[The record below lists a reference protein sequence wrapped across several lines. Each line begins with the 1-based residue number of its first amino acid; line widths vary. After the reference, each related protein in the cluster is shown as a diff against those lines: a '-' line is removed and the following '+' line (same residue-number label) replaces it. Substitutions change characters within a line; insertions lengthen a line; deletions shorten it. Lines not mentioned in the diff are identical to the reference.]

1 MNIKTLYYGGNEAN
15 CYLVSTDSA
24 ALVIDPAEAFEEAA
38 AFLRENGEK
47 EKYIL
52 LTHFHFDHILGAK
65 ELSESFGAKIVIGAM
80 DEVGLYNDSFSLS
93 RLVGLTQEPF
103 YADIKVEEG
112 DVIDLGEEKLEVL
125 YTPGHTAGSVC
136 YKIGEALFT
145 GDTLFEYSVGRT
157 DFPSGDGRA
166 LMASLKKLSE
176 IEENLILYPGHGDK
190 TALLKEKL
198 HNPYMQRLN
207 DYL

>member
-24 ALVIDPAEAFEEAA
+24 ALVIDPAEAFEEAK
-38 AFLRENGEK
+38 AFLTENSEK
-47 EKYIL
+47 EEYIL

-65 ELSESFGAKIVIGAM
+65 ELREISGAKIVIGVM

-93 RLVGLTQEPF
+93 RLVGLVQEPF
-103 YADIKVEEG
+103 YADIKVDER
-112 DVIDLGEEKLEVL
+112 DIIDLGGEKLEVL

-136 YKIGEALFT
+136 YRIGEVLFT

-157 DFPSGDGRA
+157 DFPTGDGAA
-166 LMASLKKLSE
+166 LAASLKRLAE
-176 IEENLILYPGHGDK
+176 IEENLTLYPGHGDK
-190 TALLKEKL
+190 TTLLKEKL

-207 DYL
+207 DFI

>member
-38 AFLRENGEK
+38 AFLRENSEK
-47 EKYIL
+47 ERYIL

-65 ELSESFGAKIVIGAM
+65 ELSENFGAKIVIGAM
-80 DEVGLYNDSFSLS
+80 DEVGLYNDTFSLS
-93 RLVGLTQEPF
+93 RLVGLVQEPF
-103 YADIKVEEG
+103 YADIKVDEG
-112 DVIDLGEEKLEVL
+112 DIIDLGEEKLEVL

-136 YKIGEALFT
+136 YKIGDVLFT

-157 DFPSGDGRA
+157 DFPSGDGGA

-176 IEENLILYPGHGDK
+176 IEENLTLYPGHGDK
-190 TALLKEKL
+190 TTLLKEKL

-207 DYL
+207 DFI